1 MVFSFTNTPLLF
13 FGILLRITSSHIGK
27 ALGLSQPTI
36 FKSIQ
41 SLENDKFI
49 QTRQEYQRGKR
60 TLTLTDK
67 GGAVAPFSGNEK
79 GRIHSYLQRR
89 APSSTLLLLMDIVKD
104 KNDLNSE
111 WMRLFIEHMLCQE
124 QKLNESDEKKKEELI
139 ATLIVGPKNGFVDA
153 RKLRRLLE
161 RSVILRLIEMLRN
174 KIKSTNSIIDQL
186 MSEETNEPKPK
197 PTIMSNRQPLQ
208 IFKITGLKSKVGLK
222 NSILAE
228 ILKDTTKE
236 MVSDIYRVGLSKLL
250 ETLEDEKSDQL
261 RLQVNKAD
269 GEMSITPISKRTD
282 EHVLWHSFTS
292 ILPIACRCFSKSK
305 ISRCASCIDTI

>member
-1 MVFSFTNTPLLF
+1 MDKLGNLQERIIKHMVECRLESENTN
-13 FGILLRITSSHIGK
+13 HIGK
-27 ALGLSQPTI
+27 ALGLSQPTV

-41 SLENDKFI
+41 SLEKDNFI
-49 QTRQEYQRGKR
+49 QTKQEFQRGKR

-67 GGAVAPFSGNEK
+67 GAAVALFSGNEK

-111 WMRLFIEHMLCQE
+111 WMRLFIKHMLCQE
-124 QKLNESDEKKKEELI
+124 QKINESDEKKKEELI

-161 RSVILRLIEMLRN
+161 RSVILLLIEMLRN
-174 KIKSTNSIIDQL
+174 KIKSTNSIIHQL
-186 MSEETNEPKPK
+186 MSEETNEAKPK

-208 IFKITGLKSKVGLK
+208 IFKITGLKAKVGLK

-236 MVSDIYRVGLSKLL
+236 MVSDIYRVDLSKLL
-250 ETLEDEKSDQL
+250 ETLEDKKSDQL
-261 RLQVNKAD
+261 RLQVNKAH
-269 GEMSITPISKRTD
+269 GEMSITPISKRT
-282 EHVLWHSFTS
+282 
-292 ILPIACRCFSKSK
+292 
-305 ISRCASCIDTI
+305 

>member
-1 MVFSFTNTPLLF
+1 
-13 FGILLRITSSHIGK
+13 
-27 ALGLSQPTI
+27 
-36 FKSIQ
+36 
-41 SLENDKFI
+41 
-49 QTRQEYQRGKR
+49 
-60 TLTLTDK
+60 
-67 GGAVAPFSGNEK
+67 
-79 GRIHSYLQRR
+79 
-89 APSSTLLLLMDIVKD
+89 MDIVKD

-139 ATLIVGPKNGFVDA
+139 ATLIMGPKNGFVDA

-208 IFKITGLKSKVGLK
+208 IFKITGLKSKVGLD
-222 NSILAE
+222 SILAE

-236 MVSDIYRVGLSKLL
+236 MVSDIYRVDLSKLL

-269 GEMSITPISKRTD
+269 GEMSITPISKRT
-282 EHVLWHSFTS
+282 
-292 ILPIACRCFSKSK
+292 
-305 ISRCASCIDTI
+305 